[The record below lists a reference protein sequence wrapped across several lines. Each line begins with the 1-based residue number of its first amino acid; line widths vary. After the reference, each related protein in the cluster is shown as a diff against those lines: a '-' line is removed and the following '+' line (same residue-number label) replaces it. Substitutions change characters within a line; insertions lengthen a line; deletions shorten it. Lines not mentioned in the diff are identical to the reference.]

1 MGERRHELHRFPW
14 HVRDSGQL
22 LLVVA
27 AGVVLVASVAQTAA
41 SGLHDVRFAVAF
53 GVLIAFGELLRLNLP
68 GDRES
73 APIGTA
79 GALAY
84 ALLIQV
90 NKQLIVH
97 SAWQVVTVT
106 AIGMI
111 IGALPHLAVGRPA
124 RVGGMASRLLCVA
137 AVAFIFRPLA
147 GNPTVVKHW
156 GVALALMT
164 ALVVLALL
172 LEAVLTALLRVDE
185 QRARFRVAL
194 VDEMRLQLPLGAA
207 VGASALLIAFAAE
220 VMGLAAL
227 AVFTAPL
234 LVTQVAFRRY
244 AGIRATYLQT
254 VRALAKVTEIG
265 GYVEPGHSERVSRLA
280 VAIGRELG
288 IHEPELLELEYAAL
302 MHDIGQ
308 LSLADPIPG
317 GATVL
322 VSRADQQ
329 RIAELGADVI
339 QQAQVLGSVAD
350 IVRRQNEPYRDVD
363 APPEVPRV
371 PGVPGVPGV
380 LGVPAQ
386 ARRPEDDAGAGP
398 PVPGTPG
405 VAQPVPGTRS
415 VAQPVP
421 GTPGPVPGTP
431 GAHRSDRPPSGHPR
445 RTVGPPLASRI
456 IKAANAFDDLVGS
469 SLDPGRAAAA
479 VQQLR
484 LDTASEYDPATVEA
498 LSRVV
503 TRRSVIQM

>member
-1 MGERRHELHRFPW
+1 MTERRHELRRYPW
-14 HVRDSGQL
+14 RVRDSGQL

-27 AGVVLVASVAQTAA
+27 ALVWLVASVAQTAA
-41 SGLHDVRFAVAF
+41 QGLQGVSSAIAF
-53 GVLIAFGELLRLNLP
+53 GLLIAFGEVLRLNLP

-73 APIGTA
+73 APIGFA

-90 NKQLIVH
+90 GGHPAQH
-97 SAWQVVTVT
+97 SAQQVVTVT
-106 AIGMI
+106 AVGMI

-124 RVGGMASRLLCVA
+124 RVSGMASRLLCVA
-137 AVAFIFRPLA
+137 CVASIFRPLA
-147 GNPTVVKHW
+147 GNAAVVRDW
-156 GVALALMT
+156 GLAFTLMVSL
-164 ALVVLALL
+164 AIVALL
-172 LEAVLTALLRVDE
+172 LEVVLTALLRVDE

-194 VDEMRLQLPLGAA
+194 VDELRVQLPLGAA

-227 AVFTAPL
+227 VVFTAPL

-288 IHEPELLELEYAAL
+288 IHEPQLLELEYAAL

-308 LSLADPIPG
+308 LSLHDPITG
-317 GATVL
+317 GATIF
-322 VSRADQQ
+322 VSRQDAK
-329 RIAELGADVI
+329 RIAELGAEVI
-339 QQAQVLGSVAD
+339 QQAQVLGSVAE

-363 APPEVPRV
+363 APGQRRLGGPR
-371 PGVPGVPGV
+371 
-380 LGVPAQ
+380 A
-386 ARRPEDDAGAGP
+386 AGPRAAGP
-398 PVPGTPG
+398 PL
-405 VAQPVPGTRS
+405 S
-415 VAQPVP
+415 
-421 GTPGPVPGTP
+421 
-431 GAHRSDRPPSGHPR
+431 
-445 RTVGPPLASRI
+445 SRI
-456 IKAANAFDDLVGS
+456 IKTANAFDDLVGG
-469 SLDPGRAAAA
+469 SLEPGRAAAA

-484 LDTASEYDPATVEA
+484 LDTASEYDPGAVEA

-503 TRRSVIQM
+503 NRRSVIQM